1 MKHTKGD
8 PKFIRSLNRRLVI
21 DTLRRKGKMS
31 RTDLGRRIGVE
42 ASTITS
48 IVQDLM
54 QEGLV
59 KEVGM
64 GTSTGGRRPILLNL
78 NYNYGH
84 TLGAKV
90 EAERVLVGLIS
101 LDGRLEASSEAK
113 YSRGSSPQKVFGAL
127 ERAVVKLPQAARLL
141 GVGVGISGFVHS
153 YQNHL
158 MYSPIL
164 GWKDED
170 LGTPLQEMFDCP
182 ISISNDVNAL
192 ALGEKW
198 HGVGRNFRHFICVTV
213 GEGIGAG
220 IYLEGHLYEGA
231 SGGAGELGHTCIQ
244 INGPQCRCGE
254 YGCLE
259 ALASDDFLAR
269 EAQRYQLP
277 LDPNKLVKAADNGDE
292 KARDIFQQMGKHL
305 GVGLKNLANL
315 LNPEAI
321 IIGGERLNALKWFQ
335 GAMEEELHRHSFSD
349 EPNKIEII
357 AADLSEAGWLIGA
370 GTLPLRARFL
380 PSMPNN
386 ASMQVIG

>member
-1 MKHTKGD
+1 MKQTKGD
-8 PKFIRSLNRRLVI
+8 PQFIRSLNRRLVI
-21 DTLRRKGKMS
+21 DTLRRKGEMS

-42 ASTITS
+42 PSTITS

-90 EAERVLVGLIS
+90 EAERVLAGLIT
-101 LDGRLEASSEAK
+101 LDGRLEASSEVK
-113 YSRGSSPQKVFGAL
+113 YPRGSTSKKMFTAL
-127 ERAVVKLPQAARLL
+127 EKAVAKLPQASRLL

-153 YQNHL
+153 SQNHL

-170 LGTPLQEMFDCP
+170 LGTPLQRMFDCP
-182 ISISNDVNAL
+182 VSISNDVNAL

-198 HGVGRNFRHFICVTV
+198 HGVGQNFRNFICVTV

-269 EAQRYQLP
+269 EAQRYGLP
-277 LDPNKLVKAADNGDE
+277 GDPGKLVKAVEKGDE

-305 GVGLKNLANL
+305 GVGLKNLINL

-380 PSMPNN
+380 PSMPSN
-386 ASMQVIG
+386 ASAQVVG